1 MCAFHFQPQ
10 KVFHLQWL
18 SGNCADTSAGW
29 FRSAAAVTS
38 GLMCKGKTSNMAFAI
53 CSRLGK
59 GRGVEICKGRERVE
73 EWKAESKRVRA
84 FANPRYLFSLSLD
97 AMGGKTE
104 RLLCTLAL
112 AASTFSSLEWRLR
125 QDKQN
130 HVAVSLILIDRSCIC
145 LISLGYGGLS
155 NMQLLH
161 INLISN
167 SLLYH

>member
-1 MCAFHFQPQ
+1 ME
-10 KVFHLQWL
+10 
-18 SGNCADTSAGW
+18 
-29 FRSAAAVTS
+29 
-38 GLMCKGKTSNMAFAI
+38 
-53 CSRLGK
+53 
-59 GRGVEICKGRERVE
+59 GRK
-73 EWKAESKRVRA
+73 RA

-112 AASTFSSLEWRLR
+112 AASPFSSLEWRLR

-145 LISLGYGGLS
+145 LISMRYGGLS
-155 NMQLLH
+155 NVQLLH

-167 SLLYH
+167 TTVSELTFQTRISIHYKRSDSRLFRARVLSMTFSLV